1 MTATSREATAQ
12 TLLAPYRSS
21 AGSTLYDEY
30 VTEAEHAL
38 QCADLAIDAGAP
50 DHLVVAAL
58 LHDIGHLLEGGAAT
72 GATAQ
77 DEDDRHQLAGARF
90 LRRYFGPE
98 VAAPVA
104 HHVDAKRYLV
114 TVDPTYAET
123 LSPASVHS
131 LALQGG
137 AYPEDCL
144 AAVEAR
150 PRWSDGVTLRRW
162 DDAAKVPGLQTRSL
176 DDHVDRIARLLR

>member
-1 MTATSREATAQ
+1 MTAPTPEARADA
-12 TLLAPYRSS
+12 LLSPYRSP
-21 AGSTLYDEY
+21 AGSTLYDEF
-30 VTEAEHAL
+30 VTETEHAL
-38 QCADLAIDAGAP
+38 QCADLAIEAGAP

-58 LHDIGHLLEGGAAT
+58 LHDIGHLLDGGAAT
-72 GATAQ
+72 AATGH
-77 DEDDRHQLAGARF
+77 DDDRHQLAGARF

-114 TVDPTYAET
+114 TVEPGYAET

-131 LALQGG
+131 LTLQGG

-150 PRWSDGVTLRRW
+150 PRWGDGVTLRRW
-162 DDAAKVPGLQTRSL
+162 DDAAKVPGRRTRSL
-176 DDHVDRIARLLR
+176 DDHVERMARLLR

>member
-1 MTATSREATAQ
+1 MTDTTRRAVASS
-12 TLLAPYRSS
+12 LLSPYQSP
-21 AGSTLYDEY
+21 AGSTLYDEH

-38 QCADLAIDAGAP
+38 QCADLAIGAGAP

-72 GATAQ
+72 GATAH

-114 TVDPTYAET
+114 AVDPTYADT
-123 LSPASVHS
+123 LSAASVHS

-137 AYPEDCL
+137 AYPEECL
-144 AAVEAR
+144 AAAEAR
-150 PRWSDGVTLRRW
+150 PRWTDGVTLRRW
-162 DDAAKVPGLQTRSL
+162 DDAAKVPGLRTRSL
-176 DDHVDRIARLLR
+176 DDHVGRIARLLR